1 MTTETMEATE
11 SEVETAEVAEV
22 ANVEDTDNAVDG
34 QAEAKSADDS
44 PVHAIEL
51 QHLEEI
57 RKLNRELTEATREFE
72 SSKADASAKKKFVDE
87 LGKRLSYLISRGPEF
102 QQKLL
107 FAASEKSDQAE
118 PVTPPATQPD
128 NSWRNAPVAD
138 ALSLT
143 AKQLERLEEAGV
155 RTIGQLEDLRGG
167 DGLGSIH
174 GFGQATVDKIEDQ
187 VLEWLSENRDRF
199 GEVVS
204 EDQAQED
211 EQLDDEDDKTG
222 DDTDQ
227 DDDDSDM
234 LDEL

>member
-11 SEVETAEVAEV
+11 AEVETAEVAEV
-22 ANVEDTDNAVDG
+22 EDTDTPVDG
-34 QAEAKSADDS
+34 QPEATTAEDS

-51 QHLEEI
+51 QHYEEI
-57 RKLNRELTEATREFE
+57 RELNRELIEATREFE

-87 LGKRLSYLISRGPEF
+87 LGKRLSYLIARGPEF
-102 QQKLL
+102 QQKLP
-107 FAASEKSDQAE
+107 FASSEKPVQAE
-118 PVTPPATQPD
+118 AESPPAPQPD
-128 NSWRNAPVAD
+128 NSWRNAPVAE

-167 DGLGSIH
+167 DGLGSIR

-204 EDQAQED
+204 DDQDQED
-211 EQLDDEDDKTG
+211 EQLDDESDEDS

-227 DDDDSDM
+227 DGDDESDM